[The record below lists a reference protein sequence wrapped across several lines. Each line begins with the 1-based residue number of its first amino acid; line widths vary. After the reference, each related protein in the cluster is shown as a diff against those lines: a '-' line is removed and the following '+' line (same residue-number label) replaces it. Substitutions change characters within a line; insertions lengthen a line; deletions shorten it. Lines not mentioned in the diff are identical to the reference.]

1 MKYFLLSLFLFPLS
15 PAIAQENDS
24 IPQAT
29 LDSVVVPEKG
39 SYKINDQLTYIYQK
53 PRFVD
58 IFNKIPHNIGKS
70 AVEMVSKPNY
80 PYGLRLLVLLRHLFL
95 LTLGSLE
102 KVEVWVR
109 I

>member
-1 MKYFLLSLFLFPLS
+1 MKYLLLLSFIFTLS

-29 LDSVVVPEKG
+29 LDSIANALQG
-39 SYKINDQLTYIYQK
+39 SHPSEVDLLSRQYKINDQLTYIYQK

-58 IFNKIPHNIGKS
+58 IFNKMPHNIGKS

-80 PYGLRLLVLLRHLFL
+80 PYGLAAIGATAALC
-95 LTLGSLE
+95 LTNS
-102 KVEVWVR
+102 
-109 I
+109 